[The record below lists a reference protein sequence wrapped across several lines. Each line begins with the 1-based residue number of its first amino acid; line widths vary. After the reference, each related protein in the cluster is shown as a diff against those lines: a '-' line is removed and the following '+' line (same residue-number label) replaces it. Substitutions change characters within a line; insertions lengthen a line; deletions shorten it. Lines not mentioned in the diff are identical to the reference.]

1 MPVATE
7 LRAVWDGMRPAY
19 QAVLGG
25 TLEPAA
31 AAERMQTDAA
41 GFIEVMHRRLEPSPL
56 VPVVSAAAGL
66 GLLALLVRQ
75 WPSFVALVRDLRRNP
90 TAYLF
95 AMPLADK
102 LAFRSGQETDHK
114 LLILEG
120 VLALKRGENP
130 RMIEET
136 LNVFVAPKE
145 RLPSRVGRRDTG
157 PAEDE
162 A

>member
-1 MPVATE
+1 
-7 LRAVWDGMRPAY
+7 
-19 QAVLGG
+19 
-25 TLEPAA
+25 
-31 AAERMQTDAA
+31 
-41 GFIEVMHRRLEPSPL
+41 
-56 VPVVSAAAGL
+56 
-66 GLLALLVRQ
+66 
-75 WPSFVALVRDLRRNP
+75 
-90 TAYLF
+90 
-95 AMPLADK
+95 
-102 LAFRSGQETDHK
+102 
-114 LLILEG
+114 LILEG